1 MKSPRSLVLI
11 TVDCLRADHAGF
23 LGYER
28 PTTPFLDSLA
38 AEGLIFSNA
47 IVAGA
52 PTYFSFP
59 AVMASRYPLSLGRDV
74 VGLAPGEPTIATAL
88 NDAGHATAAFLAANP
103 YLSPR
108 FGYDAGFSVFKD
120 FLDSE
125 SAPVTEISDRGRDAT
140 PLNRWNRRLAKV
152 SHALGPVGML
162 YDELYFQYCQR
173 LASAPALSLDQLRRF
188 PAADVMVDHARDWLT
203 GIRGQPFFLWLH
215 LMDPH
220 SPYYPRREALEMMG
234 QHSPGAPRARYL
246 NSYWNRGDLGASR
259 LQRHRK
265 DVMALY
271 DAGIRWVDAQVARLV
286 ETLRG
291 LGVWENC
298 VMALTADHGEEFL
311 DHGGRYHPPSRVSE
325 ELVRVPLLLRA
336 PGLTPGTVAAPFSL
350 LHLAP
355 TLLELVEVPVPGSFR
370 GRSQAAPLAAGQSG
384 ENDAVVE
391 CISGCKN
398 PFVVEDRL
406 QARVLA
412 VRESR
417 FKLVLDFNSP
427 TKQEQLYDLDS
438 DPGELRPLLP
448 GAEKLVRRRLL
459 DRARQHISDSV
470 QSRDAG
476 YRLSARLRDLRL
488 ATAMSAPSVGPPP
501 LPLRLK

>member
-11 TVDCLRADHAGF
+11 TVDCFRADHAGF
-23 LGYER
+23 LGYPH
-28 PTTPFLDSLA
+28 PTTPFLDSFATGSLK
-38 AEGLIFSNA
+38 FSNA

-59 AVMASRYPLSLGRDV
+59 AVMASRYPLGLGRDV
-74 VGLAPGEPTIATAL
+74 VGLAPGEPTIASAM
-88 NDAGHATAAFLAANP
+88 NDAGRATAAFLAANP
-103 YLSPR
+103 YLSPG
-108 FGYDAGFSVFKD
+108 FGYDAGFSVFRD
-120 FLDSE
+120 FLDSDN
-125 SAPVTEISDRGRDAT
+125 ALATEISDRKNPGAAS
-140 PLNRWNRRLAKV
+140 RWNQRLAKV
-152 SHALGPVGML
+152 SHALGPMGSL

-173 LASAPALSLDQLRRF
+173 VASAPEPSLDQLRRF

-203 GIRGQPFFLWLH
+203 GIKGQPFFLWLH

-220 SPYYPRREALEMMG
+220 SPYYPRREALEMM
-234 QHSPGAPRARYL
+234 QQDSLDASRARYL

-259 LQRHRK
+259 LRRHRM
-265 DVMALY
+265 DIMALY
-271 DAGIRWVDAQVARLV
+271 DAGIRWVDAQVSRLV
-286 ETLRG
+286 DTLRG

-336 PGLTPGTVAAPFSL
+336 PGLSPGNVRAPFSL

-355 TLLELVEVPVPGSFR
+355 TLLDLVEVPAPGSFR
-370 GRSQAAPLAAGQSG
+370 GRSHAALLDAEGSG
-384 ENDAVVE
+384 ENNAESDAVIE

-406 QARVLA
+406 QARLLA
-412 VRESR
+412 VREAR
-417 FKLVLDFNSP
+417 YKMVLDFHSA
-427 TKQEQLYDLDS
+427 KEQERLYDLDA
-438 DPGELRPLLP
+438 DPGEVRPLPP
-448 GAEKLVRRRLL
+448 GAQKAVRRRLL

-470 QSRDAG
+470 QSRDAA
-476 YRLSARLRDLRL
+476 YRVAARLRDLRM
-488 ATAMSAPSVGPPP
+488 ATRMATSHGHFG
-501 LPLRLK
+501 

>member
-11 TVDCLRADHAGF
+11 TVDCFRADHAGF

-38 AEGLIFSNA
+38 VESLIFSNA

-59 AVMASRYPLSLGRDV
+59 AVMASRYPLGLGRDV
-74 VGLAPGEPTIATAL
+74 VGLAPGEPTIATAM

-108 FGYDAGFSVFKD
+108 FGYDAGFSVFQD
-120 FLDSE
+120 FLGSDA
-125 SAPVTEISDRGRDAT
+125 APVTEISDRKNPGT
-140 PLNRWNRRLAKV
+140 VSRWNQRLAKV
-152 SHALGPVGML
+152 SHALGPLGPL

-173 LASAPALSLDQLRRF
+173 VASSPALSLDQLRRF
-188 PAADVMVDHARDWLT
+188 PAADVIVDHARDWLT
-203 GIRGQPFFLWLH
+203 GIKGQPFFLWLH

-220 SPYYPRREALEMMG
+220 SPYYPRREALEMME
-234 QHSPGAPRARYL
+234 QDSLDASRARYL

-286 ETLRG
+286 DTLRG

-336 PGLTPGTVAAPFSL
+336 PGLSPGTVNAPFSL

-355 TLLELVEVPVPGSFR
+355 TLLDLVEVPAPGSFR
-370 GRSQAAPLAAGQSG
+370 GRSHAALLDAGERG
-384 ENDAVVE
+384 ENDEENDAVIE

-406 QARVLA
+406 QPRLLA
-412 VRESR
+412 VREAR
-417 FKLVLDFNSP
+417 YKMVLDFQSA
-427 TKQEQLYDLDS
+427 KQQEQLYDLDA
-438 DPGELRPLLP
+438 DPGELRPLPP
-448 GAEKLVRRRLL
+448 GGQKAVRRRLL
-459 DRARQHISDSV
+459 DRARQHILDSV
-470 QSRDAG
+470 QSRDAA

-488 ATAMSAPSVGPPP
+488 ATSTGHFS
-501 LPLRLK
+501 

>member
-1 MKSPRSLVLI
+1 MP
-11 TVDCLRADHAGF
+11 AF
-23 LGYER
+23 LATR

-38 AEGLIFSNA
+38 TGSLIFSNA

-59 AVMASRYPLSLGRDV
+59 AVMASRYPLGLGRDI
-74 VGLAPGEPTIATAL
+74 VGLAPGEPTIATVL
-88 NDAGHATAAFLAANP
+88 NDAGRATAAFLAANP

-108 FGYDAGFSVFKD
+108 FGYDAGFSVFRD
-120 FLDSE
+120 FLDSDTVPE
-125 SAPVTEISDRGRDAT
+125 MSGRKDPGAVS
-140 PLNRWNRRLAKV
+140 RWNQRLAKV
-152 SHALGPVGML
+152 SHALGPVGPL

-173 LASAPALSLDQLRRF
+173 VASSPALSLDQLRRF
-188 PAADVMVDHARDWLT
+188 PAADVIVDHARDWLT
-203 GIRGQPFFLWLH
+203 GIKGQPFFLWLH

-220 SPYYPRREALEMMG
+220 SPYYPRREALEMM
-234 QHSPGAPRARYL
+234 QQDSLDASRAHYL

-259 LQRHRK
+259 LRRHCK
-265 DVMALY
+265 DVIALY

-336 PGLTPGTVAAPFSL
+336 PGLSPGTVNTPFSL

-355 TLLELVEVPVPGSFR
+355 TLLDLVEVPAPGSFR
-370 GRSQAAPLAAGQSG
+370 GRSHAALLDAGGSG
-384 ENDAVVE
+384 QKNVENDAVIE

-406 QARVLA
+406 QARLLA
-412 VRESR
+412 VREAR
-417 FKLVLDFNSP
+417 YKMVLDFHSANE
-427 TKQEQLYDLDS
+427 QERLYDLDA
-438 DPGELRPLLP
+438 DPGEQRPLPP
-448 GAEKLVRRRLL
+448 GAEKPVRRRLL
-459 DRARQHISDSV
+459 DRARQHILDSA
-470 QSRDAG
+470 QSRDAA
-476 YRLSARLRDLRL
+476 YRVAARLRDLRL
-488 ATAMSAPSVGPPP
+488 AAANGHFG
-501 LPLRLK
+501 

>member
-11 TVDCLRADHAGF
+11 TVDCFRADHAGF
-23 LGYER
+23 LGYPR
-28 PTTPFLDSLA
+28 PTTPFLDAFATGSLT
-38 AEGLIFSNA
+38 FSNA

-74 VGLAPGEPTIATAL
+74 VGLAPGEPTIATVL

-108 FGYDAGFSVFKD
+108 FGYDAGFSVFND

-125 SAPVTEISDRGRDAT
+125 AAPVTEISDHGKNPGA
-140 PLNRWNRRLAKV
+140 LNRWNRRLAKL
-152 SHALGPVGML
+152 SHALGPVGVL

-173 LASAPALSLDQLRRF
+173 LASVPAPSLDQLRRF

-203 GIRGQPFFLWLH
+203 GIESRPFFLWLH

-234 QHSPGAPRARYL
+234 QHSLDASRARYL
-246 NSYWNRGDLGASR
+246 NSYWNRGDLGAAR
-259 LQRHRK
+259 LRRHRE
-265 DVMALY
+265 DVVALY
-271 DAGIRWVDAQVARLV
+271 DAGIRWVNAQVERLV
-286 ETLRG
+286 DTLRG

-311 DHGGRYHPPSRVSE
+311 DHGGRYHPPSRVCE
-325 ELVRVPLLLRA
+325 ELVRVPLLLRE
-336 PGLTPGTVAAPFSL
+336 PGLTAGAVAAPFSL

-370 GRSQAAPLAAGQSG
+370 GRSHAALLAAGKSG
-384 ENDAVVE
+384 ENDAVIE

-406 QARVLA
+406 HARLLA
-412 VRESR
+412 VREAR
-417 FKLVLDFNSP
+417 YKLVLDFNSA

-438 DPGELRPLLP
+438 DPGELWPLPP
-448 GAEKLVRRRLL
+448 GAENAVRRRLL
-459 DRARQHISDSV
+459 DRARQHISDSL
-470 QSRDAG
+470 QSRDAE

-488 ATAMSAPSVGPPP
+488 APAIGHFG
-501 LPLRLK
+501 